1 MANGFLSKL
10 ARGSNPP
17 ANTSG
22 DAQQIAKNPAIDQEL
37 GVTNVMPATS
47 WANWTGSASAPT
59 GQFVV
64 GRDPLAP
71 KLDELVFMLRRDG
84 QARAM
89 LNLLTLPIRAAFAS
103 SEWVSPEEGGGEE
116 ETAFANLMWSLP
128 ANAGGM
134 QVPSS
139 LFLRQTLLA
148 LAHGFSA
155 FEVVRQVPETGPLK
169 GMITL
174 KKMAYRDPR
183 TIYFLADEKGSY
195 TGFRQIAN
203 FANRSINVI
212 IPEQDSWYYA
222 ANEEENP
229 MYGVSMFEPAF
240 QHYQAKRKLYYIGE
254 LAAQLAAVPGRIG
267 EIPPGATPNQ
277 ILEFKQAL
285 ANFAFNTAM
294 VNRPGFKVDSFNGN
308 SNFDFLAIIDHH
320 NMMMASSILAKFLQ
334 QEDRQVL
341 IDNGKADASA
351 DMFVQML
358 EAITNELSE
367 SWTNKIMPQFIDY
380 NFGTG
385 IYPKHKFAPLTDA
398 NKEAI
403 MQLFTTVVAQPVL
416 NCTPEF
422 VRTTEM
428 KLAERLG
435 YDIDY
440 EKVAEEEAQQAAEQ
454 QAQQEAMMQQ
464 QAQQQGQQGQQAPA
478 TPGTVQPRNL
488 DGTPAPPAGAGTQ
501 PPPQRKAPTGPP
513 SAGPVVRASFTEQQ
527 EAVNNIANALSVL
540 FNENDVPDEYAPEG
554 ETLPETGV

>member
-1 MANGFLSKL
+1 MAK
-10 ARGSNPP
+10 SNRTISHP
-17 ANTSG
+17 ASPSNQREAVIG
-22 DAQQIAKNPAIDQEL
+22 QEL
-37 GVTNVMPATS
+37 GITNIMPASTWMDWS
-47 WANWTGSASAPT
+47 GGSGGSLPLGTLA
-59 GQFVV
+59 V

-71 KLDELVFMLRRDG
+71 SQDELVFMLRRDG

-103 SEWVSPEEGGGEE
+103 SQWVSPDSGGGEE

-128 ANAGGM
+128 SNVGGM
-134 QVPSS
+134 EVPAT

-155 FEVVRQVPETGPLK
+155 FEIVRQVPEEGPLA
-169 GMITL
+169 GMVTI
-174 KKMAYRDPR
+174 KKMGYRDPR
-183 TIYFLADEKGSY
+183 TVTFLTDQTGTY
-195 TGFRQIAN
+195 QGFRQVTN
-203 FANRSINVI
+203 FGGRYINATI
-212 IPEQDSWYYA
+212 LPENSWYYS

-240 QHYQAKRKLYYIGE
+240 QHYQMKRKMYYIGH

-267 EIPPGATPNQ
+267 EIPLGASPRQ
-277 ILEFKQAL
+277 IAEFKTAL
-285 ANFAFNTAM
+285 SNFAFNTAM
-294 VNRPGFKVDSFNGN
+294 VAPPNFKVTPFNGN

-320 NMMMASSILAKFLQ
+320 NMMMAASILAKFLQ

-358 EAITNELSE
+358 EAITSELSE
-367 SWTNKIMPQFIDY
+367 SWSTKLMPQFIDM

-385 IYPKHKFAPLTDA
+385 VYPVHKFAPLTDA

-403 MQLFTTVVAQPVL
+403 QSLFETLAPQSVL

-422 VRTTEM
+422 VRATEI

-440 EKVAEEEAQQAAEQ
+440 DQVAKDEEAAAIEEQKMQQEQMALEAQQG
-454 QAQQEAMMQQ
+454 
-464 QAQQQGQQGQQAPA
+464 QGGI
-478 TPGTVQPRNL
+478 GL
-488 DGTPAPPAGAGTQ
+488 DGQPSNPTQPTPPKSAASTPPASS
-501 PPPQRKAPTGPP
+501 GPIAA
-513 SAGPVVRASFTEQQ
+513 SAAQT
-527 EAVNNIANALSVL
+527 AAIDTIYAALSTL
-540 FNENDVPDEYAPEG
+540 IESEDVPEDFKPEDEV
-554 ETLPETGV
+554 LPETGE